1 MTPPAP
7 PRREPCATYRR
18 LLRRRRVSTPYFVL
32 AGLGWAVVGLLRVL
46 GAL

>member
-7 PRREPCATYRR
+7 RRRDPDESICKR
-18 LLRRRRVSTPYFVL
+18 LSRRRVSTPYFVL
-32 AGLGWAVVGLLRVL
+32 AAFGWAVVGLLRVL